1 MVTARRSSDVN
12 TTYESAN
19 GGVAVLERPCEVV
32 ENATATYS
40 DQESRIK
47 SNLDKLL
54 NYDKYAPTVSSTAE
68 EAVSKVVAQ
77 ASTLADEDIRPTST
91 TMQFGEDID
100 QITRDMSRSAAVAQ
114 DSYQINKKGKVAV
127 MLYALVVTVI
137 LALIILN
144 TGVLASLSNTA
155 DQKAAEFSAIQS
167 EASALAAEN
176 AYLQSNERIV
186 EEAMKLGMVKS
197 N

>member
-1 MVTARRSSDVN
+1 MVTARRSSEMN
-12 TTYESAN
+12 TTYESAH
-19 GGVAVLERPCEVV
+19 GGVAVLERPCEVAQ
-32 ENATATYS
+32 NTTATYA

-47 SNLDKLL
+47 SNLNKIL
-54 NYDKYAPTVSSTAE
+54 NYDRHAPAVSNAAE

-100 QITRDMSRSAAVAQ
+100 QITRDMSRSASVVQ
-114 DSYQINKKGKVAV
+114 DTYQINKKGKVAV

-155 DQKAAEFSAIQS
+155 TQKAAEFSAIQS

-176 AYLQSNERIV
+176 TYLQSNERIV
-186 EEAMKLGMVKS
+186 EEAMKLGMIQK
-197 N
+197 

>member
-1 MVTARRSSDVN
+1 MN

-144 TGVLASLSNTA
+144 TGVLASLSSTA
-155 DQKAAEFSAIQS
+155 EQKAAEFSAIKS

-176 AYLQSNERIV
+176 EYLQSNERIV
-186 EEAMKLGMVKS
+186 EEAMKLGMVQK
-197 N
+197 

>member
-144 TGVLASLSNTA
+144 TGVLASLSSTA
-155 DQKAAEFSAIQS
+155 EQKAAEFSAIKS

-176 AYLQSNERIV
+176 EYLQSNERIV
-186 EEAMKLGMVKS
+186 EEAMKLGMVQK
-197 N
+197 

>member
-77 ASTLADEDIRPTST
+77 ASTLAEEDIRPTST

-186 EEAMKLGMVKS
+186 EEAMKLGMVQK
-197 N
+197 